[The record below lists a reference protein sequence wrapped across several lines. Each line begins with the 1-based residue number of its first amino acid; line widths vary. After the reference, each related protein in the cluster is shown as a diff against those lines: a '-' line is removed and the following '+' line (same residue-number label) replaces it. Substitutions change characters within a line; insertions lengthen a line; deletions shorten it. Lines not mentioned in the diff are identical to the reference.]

1 MELDRIYED
10 TDKETVTLKE
20 ALEQREFTKPKQGQK
35 MNRNDDFEVHRQTIA
50 RGRTSQR
57 LYKATRKDH
66 APERIVV
73 QVLDKT
79 CACGKQDTHV
89 NTKAAF
95 SVHSAFD
102 LAQAE
107 TLGNQIWVPGRAI
120 PGSGSGNAG
129 VG

>member
-1 MELDRIYED
+1 MLAPTPGIKIPARFA
-10 TDKETVTLKE
+10 LSA
-20 ALEQREFTKPKQGQK
+20 ALEKREFTKPKKGQK
-35 MNRNDDFEVHRQTIA
+35 MNRNDDFEAHRQTIA

-57 LYKATRKDH
+57 LYKAKRENH
-66 APERIVV
+66 APERRIV

-79 CACGKQDTHV
+79 CDCGKQDTHA

-95 SVHSAFD
+95 PVHSVFD